1 MIETIDKVR
10 QKVSKLLIRIN
21 NLERELVA
29 SRWSK
34 KVFREKIAI
43 QAIERKD
50 ELLKDTKANKEHIA
64 FIDELLLSFDVKQ
77 ISTPLDKL
85 ADFTEVVGK
94 VKDASKRDGL
104 VKEVVRLGYFMDDEL
119 LRPTN
124 VIVVEN

>member
-1 MIETIDKVR
+1 MIETIDKIR
-10 QKVSKLLIRIN
+10 QKVSKLLVRISS
-21 NLERELVA
+21 LEKELAA

-34 KVFREKIAI
+34 KVFREKIAM
-43 QAIERKD
+43 QVIERKD
-50 ELLKDTKANKEHIA
+50 ELLKDAKANKEHIA

-104 VKEVVRLGYFMDDEL
+104 VKEIVKLGYLMDDEL
-119 LRPTN
+119 IRPTN